1 MRRLPRAPPPIRT
14 GNKKKRARFARV
26 RRKPKAV
33 ENMPKEARTKT
44 KEERIRGE
52 KNRLSR
58 IFRELPEKK
67 KKLALGLIE
76 RAAFMR
82 VELEDLELD
91 IRENGWTEPFQ
102 QSEKVD
108 PYERQRPQ
116 GQTYLS
122 MAKNYR
128 DITRQLHDMLPVK
141 AESDADPFDEFLG
154 ERDQL

>member
-1 MRRLPRAPPPIRT
+1 
-14 GNKKKRARFARV
+14 
-26 RRKPKAV
+26 
-33 ENMPKEARTKT
+33 MPKEARTKT

-67 KKLALGLIE
+67 KKLASGLIE
-76 RAAFMR
+76 RAAFLR
-82 VELEDLELD
+82 VELEDLETDLK
-91 IRENGWTEPFQ
+91 ENGWTESFR

-122 MAKNYR
+122 MIKNFK
-128 DITRQLHDMLPVK
+128 DITKQLTDLLPVK
-141 AESDADPFDEFLG
+141 TESGADPFDEFLG
-154 ERDQL
+154 ERDQM